1 MVVYFD
7 GLIFLRR
14 GRIIMKKKS
23 ISVLLCMM
31 MVISIL
37 VAGCG
42 KDSAKTTASVETTEK
57 ETNNEAASESSET
70 KNEDIKLGYICMN
83 IANPWFVEVKQ
94 GFEAA
99 CEELGVQ
106 SMVIDSKY
114 DVDKQVSDLESL
126 INDNYSGIMI
136 SPIDQNAT
144 ESGISKAN
152 EAGIVTACIAQ
163 SQDNVDF
170 RYIVDEYKYGQIIG
184 SNAVAWINENL
195 GDLETVKVA
204 IISQDNVEDTIKR
217 GDGVQETLEAECPNV
232 EIVARQAG
240 DTAEGGLKIIESVLA
255 QNPDLNVVVATN
267 DSGGIGGYQALV
279 NAGFTGDDPVGVF
292 SGDATD
298 EALNAMKEENSIY
311 RGTADLVPFQSG
323 YDTAMKLYEY
333 ITEGKPDKQVTQYYE
348 PLAVPQADLLDGTY
362 VK

>member
-1 MVVYFD
+1 
-7 GLIFLRR
+7 
-14 GRIIMKKKS
+14 MKKKS
-23 ISVLLCMM
+23 ISLLLCMVM
-31 MVISIL
+31 IIGTLLS
-37 VAGCG
+37 GCG
-42 KDSAKTTASVETTEK
+42 QKSSDTDKTTETAESTE
-57 ETNNEAASESSET
+57 TASETVSENKEI

-106 SMVIDSKY
+106 GMVIDSKY

-126 INDNYSGIMI
+126 INDEYSGILI

-144 ESGISKAN
+144 ESGIGKAN
-152 EAGIVTACIAQ
+152 DAGIATACIAQ

-170 RYIVDEYKYGQIIG
+170 RYIVDEYKYGQVIA
-184 SNAVAWINENL
+184 SNAAEWINANL

-240 DTAEGGLKIIESVLA
+240 DTPEGGLEIIESVLA
-255 QNPDLNVVVATN
+255 QHPDLNIVVATN
-267 DSGGIGGYQALV
+267 DSGGIGGYQAMV

-292 SGDATD
+292 SGDATG

-333 ITEGKPDKQVTQYYE
+333 VTEGKPTEQVTQYYE
-348 PLAVPQADLLDGTY
+348 PLAVPQSHLLDGTY
-362 VK
+362 TK

>member
-1 MVVYFD
+1 
-7 GLIFLRR
+7 
-14 GRIIMKKKS
+14 MKKKS
-23 ISVLLCMM
+23 ISLLLCMVM
-31 MVISIL
+31 IIATLLS
-37 VAGCG
+37 GCG
-42 KDSAKTTASVETTEK
+42 EKSSKAAET
-57 ETNNEAASESSET
+57 SESTKSTSENVSKNSKI

-99 CEELGVQ
+99 CKELGIQ
-106 SMVIDSKY
+106 GMVIDSKY

-126 INDNYSGIMI
+126 INDEYSGILI

-152 EAGIVTACIAQ
+152 EAGIATACIAQ

-170 RYIVDEYKYGQIIG
+170 RYIVDEYKYGQVIAA
-184 SNAVAWINENL
+184 NAVDWINDNL

-217 GDGVQETLEAECPNV
+217 GDGVQETLEADCPNV

-240 DTAEGGLKIIESVLA
+240 DTPEGGLKIIESVLA
-255 QNPDLNVVVATN
+255 QHPDLNVVVATN
-267 DSGGIGGYQALV
+267 DSGGIGGYQAMV

-292 SGDATD
+292 SGDATS
-298 EALNAMKEENSIY
+298 EALNAMQQENSIY

-323 YDTAMKLYEY
+323 HDTAMKLYAY
-333 ITEGKPDKQVTQYYE
+333 VTKGKPTEQETQYYE
-348 PLAVPQADLLDGTY
+348 PLAVPQSHLLDGTY
-362 VK
+362 KK